1 MSSEINSNLTLSTII
16 PAKADTGLQTNS
28 TAQTLKTNQNDVNGS
43 LSLSSVKAA
52 TDQSSQLLQ
61 ASKLSVEYSV
71 DSSTKEVVMKV
82 MDTDTGKLVR
92 QIPSAEIL
100 DFVKRLQ
107 SLEDKQKGAVIQ
119 TRA

>member
-1 MSSEINSNLTLSTII
+1 MSSEINNNLPPSTVIS
-16 PAKADTGLQTNS
+16 AKADTGLQTNPS
-28 TAQTLKTNQNDVNGS
+28 AQALKKNQKDEKNTPS
-43 LSLSSVKAA
+43 FSSVKAA
-52 TDQSSQLLQ
+52 ADQSSQILQ

-71 DSSTKEVVMKV
+71 DSSTKEVVLKV

-107 SLEDKQKGAVIQ
+107 TLEDKQAGAVIK